1 MKSKGV
7 AWSDRITDLCPQKRR
22 HLREKACFLSPTA
35 PFPRHIY
42 IYAKERS
49 WRDTDK
55 AAFCEPE
62 SQLLPETE
70 LARTF
75 LLDFPD
81 SRTVRNKNLWV
92 KPQYLW
98 YCDGPCQLRQDQIVP
113 RAKLGPKT
121 STVSL
126 WGSALGRLCVRR
138 GPVKRCVCKRVL
150 AGVPEVKRKKGKGC
164 FFNSLNH
171 VPGGFLPHFCGE
183 LCWALGG

>member
-1 MKSKGV
+1 MPSKEETSERKGLL
-7 AWSDRITDLCPQKRR
+7 SLSYSTLPQ
-22 HLREKACFLSPTA
+22 AY
-35 PFPRHIY
+35 IY

-81 SRTVRNKNLWV
+81 SRTVRTKNLWV

-126 WGSALGRLCVRR
+126 WGSALGRLCQEGACEEVRR
-138 GPVKRCVCKRVL
+138 
-150 AGVPEVKRKKGKGC
+150 
-164 FFNSLNH
+164 
-171 VPGGFLPHFCGE
+171 
-183 LCWALGG
+183 

>member
-1 MKSKGV
+1 M
-7 AWSDRITDLCPQKRR
+7 CPQKRR

-98 YCDGPCQLRQDQIVP
+98 YCDGPCQLRQDPGPNWVP
-113 RAKLGPKT
+113 RPPQSASGGL
-121 STVSL
+121 L
-126 WGSALGRLCVRR
+126 WAGCVRR